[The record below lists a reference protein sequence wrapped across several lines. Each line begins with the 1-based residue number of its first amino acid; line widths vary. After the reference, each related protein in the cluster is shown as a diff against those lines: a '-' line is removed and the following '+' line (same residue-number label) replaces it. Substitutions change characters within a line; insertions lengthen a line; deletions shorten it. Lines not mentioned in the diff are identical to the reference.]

1 MIESQY
7 FHVFKSGK
15 LTVIGFDATHID
27 KPSCAHE
34 CQTVLFNLLDQHEC
48 DVLAVDLSDVPAIA
62 SWILGILA
70 AVRQRGTRVDLYHP
84 SVELD
89 GVLTVTHLDEM
100 LPKRG
105 FAETEN
111 QTAMEVAAR

>member
-1 MIESQY
+1 MIESEY
-7 FHVFKSGK
+7 FHVFKCGK

-27 KPSCAHE
+27 NPICAHD
-34 CQTVLFNLLDQHEC
+34 CQTVLFELLEQHEC

-84 SVELD
+84 SEDLD
-89 GVLTVTHLDEM
+89 GVLTVTHLDQL

-105 FAETEN
+105 FAESSN
-111 QTAMEVAAR
+111 KPAAQIAIS